1 MYRLSEVRGL
11 VVFLSC
17 SNIDIWLASA
27 TSLVLDILS
36 TDDQN
41 IINGSPPD

>member
-1 MYRLSEVRGL
+1 MCRLSEVRGL
-11 VVFLSC
+11 CCFYHVLTLISF
-17 SNIDIWLASA
+17 ASV